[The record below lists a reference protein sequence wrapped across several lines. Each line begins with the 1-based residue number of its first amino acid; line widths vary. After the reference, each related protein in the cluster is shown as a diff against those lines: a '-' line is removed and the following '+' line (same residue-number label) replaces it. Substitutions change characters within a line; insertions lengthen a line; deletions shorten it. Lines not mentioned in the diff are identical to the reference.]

1 MQPFRTRVFNS
12 AKVAATSLPPGARAA
27 AIDTRVSAS
36 QTLTINGGAQARPR
50 SEALR
55 RDFPST
61 ATTPRGAPRSKP
73 SRIAPTKLASALASS
88 AGSSRRNSRLKQSW
102 LGAMRQVDDL
112 GQLGRVDR
120 PEVGDVDTALL
131 AAQRRRQRDEQDSRQ
146 LMARIWG
153 ARIAHLAQDR
163 QHRLHRGSLKPGNPL
178 RINFI
183 PLATAPLRKCDSPG
197 DWGSA
202 SLQCG
207 HPRTAT

>member
-50 SEALR
+50 SPLR

-88 AGSSRRNSRLKQSW
+88 AGSSRRNTRLKQSW
-102 LGAMRQVDDL
+102 LGAPCGNSTISASSAAL
-112 GQLGRVDR
+112 TA
-120 PEVGDVDTALL
+120 PKDVDTALL
-131 AAQRRRQRDEQDSRQ
+131 AAQRRRQRDEQDGRQ

-163 QHRLHRGSLKPGNPL
+163 QHRLHRGSPKPGNPSEST
-178 RINFI
+178 FI
-183 PLATAPLRKCDSPG
+183 PLATAPLHKCDSP
-197 DWGSA
+197 A
-202 SLQCG
+202 SCG
-207 HPRTAT
+207 ERPSGAE